1 MPEEREILDR
11 VVETH
16 SPEETFRLG
25 VMLGQSLLI
34 AHNILLYGD
43 LGMGKTV
50 LAKGIICGLGA
61 ENPDDI
67 VSPSFTLIQE
77 YRVKHQI
84 VQHVDLYRLDNA
96 RDIEGLGLKE
106 SLQDEN
112 IFVIVEWAE
121 KLPYPVLKKTIS
133 IRIHDLGDDQRTLRV
148 ECS

>member
-1 MPEEREILDR
+1 MLEERRIFDR

-16 SPEETFRLG
+16 SAEETFQLG
-25 VMLGQSLLI
+25 VELGQSLLI
-34 AHNILLYGD
+34 PHNILLYGD

-77 YRVKHQI
+77 YRVKHQVI
-84 VQHVDLYRLDNA
+84 QHIDLYRLDNS
-96 RDIEGLGLKE
+96 RDIEGLGLE
-106 SLQDEN
+106 EPMQDEN

-121 KLPYPVLKKTIS
+121 KLPYPALKKTIS
-133 IRIHDLGDDQRTLRV
+133 VRIHDLGDDLRTLRV
-148 ECS
+148 ESS